1 MDFENNEIVRL
12 IIAITAGFA
21 IGFGTLMVQYWDR
34 GFSKQDMVEAYDTGY
49 NEALKT
55 NPASDRL
62 EIVCAALWFA
72 GPFKDD

>member
-1 MDFENNEIVRL
+1 MYLKNEEIIRL
-12 IIAITAGFA
+12 IVAITVGFI
-21 IGFGTLMVQYWDR
+21 IGFSTPMIQYWDK

-62 EIVCAALWFA
+62 EIVCAALWFS
-72 GPFKDD
+72 GQVKE